1 VTPIVVGGALGLAVG
16 IGLWLAGF
24 SLLRSRRPALSDRV
38 APYLFDL
45 PEAPRLP
52 TQARA
57 TSAPA
62 AVGWAVFGP
71 SVRRL
76 ARGVEKVLGGT
87 GSVRRRLDRLGSPLA
102 VEQFRIEQVQWGL
115 AGFATTAGLGLLWSL
130 RSPVAPIPLLVL
142 CGVAFVLGVLG
153 RDWDLSRSLRKR
165 EERMLAEFPTIADLM
180 ALSVAA
186 GEGPVAALERVV
198 SSSRGELSSELGR
211 VLGDVRTGTPISL
224 AMDRL
229 AARTGVAIIARFAE
243 GVAVALDR
251 GTPLVDV
258 LHAQA
263 ADVREARRRS
273 LIEIGARKEVL
284 MMVPVVFLILPVTIV
299 FAFYPGWVG
308 LNLTSP

>member
-1 VTPIVVGGALGLAVG
+1 MTPILMGGLLGLALGL
-16 IGLWLAGF
+16 GLWLAGY
-24 SLLRSRRPALSDRV
+24 SLLRSRRPALTDRV

-52 TQARA
+52 SQPRS

-62 AVGWAVFGP
+62 TVGWAIFGP
-71 SVRRL
+71 SVRGL
-76 ARGVEKVLGGT
+76 ASGVEKVLGGT
-87 GSVRRRLDRLGSPLA
+87 ASVRRRLDRLGSSITA
-102 VEQFRIEQVQWGL
+102 EQFRIEQVQWGL
-115 AGFATTAGLGLLWSL
+115 GGFAGMAALGLLWSL
-130 RSPVAPIPLLVL
+130 QSPVDPIPLLLL
-142 CGVAFVLGVLG
+142 CGLAFVAGVLG
-153 RDWDLSRSLRKR
+153 RDWELSRALGVR
-165 EERMLAEFPTIADLM
+165 EERMLTEFPTVADLM

-198 SSSRGELSSELGR
+198 SSSRGELSAELGR

-229 AARTGVAIIARFAE
+229 AARTGVPIIARFAE
-243 GVAVALDR
+243 GLAVALDR

-263 ADVREARRRS
+263 ADVREAQRRA
-273 LIEIGARKEVL
+273 LIETGARKEVL
-284 MMVPVVFLILPVTIV
+284 MMVPVVFLILPITIV

>member
-1 VTPIVVGGALGLAVG
+1 VTSAVVGGLLGLALG
-16 IGLWLAGF
+16 AGLWLLGD

-45 PEAPRLP
+45 REAPRLP
-52 TQARA
+52 TQPRP

-62 AVGWAVFGP
+62 AVGWAVFAP

-76 ARGVEKVLGGT
+76 AHGVEKVLGGT
-87 GSVRRRLDRLGSPLA
+87 ASVRRRLDRLGSLLTA
-102 VEQFRIEQVQWGL
+102 EQFRVEQVKWGL
-115 AGFATTAGLGLLWSL
+115 VAFAATAGFGLLWSL
-130 RSPVAPIPLLVL
+130 WSPVAPIPLLVL
-142 CGVAFVLGVLG
+142 CALAFLLGVLG
-153 RDWDLSRSLRKR
+153 RDWELSQALRKR
-165 EERMLAEFPTIADLM
+165 EERMLTEFPTIADLM

-198 SSSRGELSSELGR
+198 SSSRGELSAELGR
-211 VLGDVRTGTPISL
+211 VLGDVRTGTPIGL

-229 AARTGVAIIARFAE
+229 AARSGVPIISRFAE
-243 GVAVALDR
+243 GLAVALDR

-263 ADVREARRRS
+263 ADVREAQRRT
-273 LIEIGARKEVL
+273 LIETGARKEVL
-284 MMVPVVFLILPVTIV
+284 MMVPVVFLILPITIV

-308 LNLTSP
+308 LDLTTP

>member
-1 VTPIVVGGALGLAVG
+1 MTPAVVGGLLGLALG
-16 IGLWLAGF
+16 AGLWLLSR

-52 TQARA
+52 TQARPA
-57 TSAPA
+57 SAPA
-62 AVGWAVFGP
+62 AVGLAVFGP

-76 ARGVEKVLGGT
+76 AHGVEKVLGGT
-87 GSVRRRLDRLGSPLA
+87 GSVRRRLDRLGSPLTA
-102 VEQFRIEQVQWGL
+102 VQFRVEQVQWGL
-115 AGFATTAGLGLLWSL
+115 VAFVATAGFGLLWSL
-130 RSPVAPIPLLVL
+130 RSPLAPIPLLVL
-142 CGVAFVLGVLG
+142 CGLAFLLGVLG
-153 RDWDLSRSLRKR
+153 RDWELSQALRKR
-165 EERMLAEFPTIADLM
+165 EERMLTEFPTIADLM

-198 SSSRGELSSELGR
+198 SSSYGELSAELGR
-211 VLGDVRTGTPISL
+211 VLGDVRTGTPIGL

-229 AARTGVAIIARFAE
+229 AARSGVPIISRFAE
-243 GVAVALDR
+243 GLAVALDR

-263 ADVREARRRS
+263 ADVREAQRRT
-273 LIEIGARKEVL
+273 LIETGARKEVL
-284 MMVPVVFLILPVTIV
+284 MMVPVVFLILPITIV

-308 LNLTSP
+308 LNLTTP

>member
-1 VTPIVVGGALGLAVG
+1 MTPVVVGGLLGLALGL
-16 IGLWLAGF
+16 GLWLAGY
-24 SLLRSRRPALSDRV
+24 SLLRSRRPALTDRV

-52 TQARA
+52 SQPRSS
-57 TSAPA
+57 SAPA
-62 AVGWAVFGP
+62 TVSWAIFGP
-71 SVRRL
+71 SLRGL
-76 ARGVEKVLGGT
+76 ASGVEKVLGGT
-87 GSVRRRLDRLGSPLA
+87 ASVRRRLDRLGSSVTA
-102 VEQFRIEQVQWGL
+102 EQFRIEQVQWGL
-115 AGFATTAGLGLLWSL
+115 GAFAGMAAFGLLWSL
-130 RSPVAPIPLLVL
+130 QSPVDPIPVLLL
-142 CGVAFVLGVLG
+142 CGLAFVAGVLG
-153 RDWDLSRSLRKR
+153 RDWELSRALGAR
-165 EERMLAEFPTIADLM
+165 EERMLTEFPTVADLM

-198 SSSRGELSSELGR
+198 SSSRGELSAELGR

-229 AARTGVAIIARFAE
+229 AARTGVPIISRFAE
-243 GVAVALDR
+243 GLAVALDR

-263 ADVREARRRS
+263 ADVREAQRRA
-273 LIEIGARKEVL
+273 LIETGARKEVL
-284 MMVPVVFLILPVTIV
+284 MMVPVVFLILPITIV

>member
-1 VTPIVVGGALGLAVG
+1 MTPAVVGGLLGLALG
-16 IGLWLAGF
+16 AGLWLLSR

-52 TQARA
+52 TQPRPA
-57 TSAPA
+57 SAPA

-76 ARGVEKVLGGT
+76 AHGVEKVLGGT
-87 GSVRRRLDRLGSPLA
+87 GSVRRRLDRLGSPLTA
-102 VEQFRIEQVQWGL
+102 EQFRVEQVQWGL
-115 AGFATTAGLGLLWSL
+115 VAFAATAGFGLLWSL
-130 RSPVAPIPLLVL
+130 RSPLAPIPLLVL
-142 CGVAFVLGVLG
+142 CGLAFLLGVLG
-153 RDWDLSRSLRKR
+153 RDWELSQALGKR
-165 EERMLAEFPTIADLM
+165 EERMLTEFPTIADLM

-198 SSSRGELSSELGR
+198 SSSRGELSAELGR
-211 VLGDVRTGTPISL
+211 VLGDVRTGTPIGL

-229 AARTGVAIIARFAE
+229 AARSGVPIISRFAE
-243 GVAVALDR
+243 GLAVALDR

-263 ADVREARRRS
+263 ADVREAQRRT
-273 LIEIGARKEVL
+273 LIETGARKEVL
-284 MMVPVVFLILPVTIV
+284 MMVPVVFLILPITIV

-308 LNLTSP
+308 LNLTTP

>member
-1 VTPIVVGGALGLAVG
+1 MTPAVVGGLLGLALG
-16 IGLWLAGF
+16 AGLWLLSR

-52 TQARA
+52 TQPRPA
-57 TSAPA
+57 SAPA

-76 ARGVEKVLGGT
+76 AHGVEKVLGGT
-87 GSVRRRLDRLGSPLA
+87 GSVRRRLDRLGSPLTA
-102 VEQFRIEQVQWGL
+102 EQFRVEQVQWGL
-115 AGFATTAGLGLLWSL
+115 VAFAATAGFGLLWSL
-130 RSPVAPIPLLVL
+130 RSPLAPIPLLVL
-142 CGVAFVLGVLG
+142 CGLAFLLGVLG
-153 RDWDLSRSLRKR
+153 RDWELSQALRKR
-165 EERMLAEFPTIADLM
+165 EERMLTEFPTIADLM

-198 SSSRGELSSELGR
+198 SSSYGELSAELGR
-211 VLGDVRTGTPISL
+211 VLGDVRTGTPIGL

-229 AARTGVAIIARFAE
+229 AARSGVPIISRFAE
-243 GVAVALDR
+243 GLAVALDR

-263 ADVREARRRS
+263 ADVREAQRRT
-273 LIEIGARKEVL
+273 LIETGARKEVL
-284 MMVPVVFLILPVTIV
+284 MMVPVVFLILPITIV

-308 LNLTSP
+308 LNLTTP

>member
-165 EERMLAEFPTIADLM
+165 EERMLAEFPTIADLV

>member
-1 VTPIVVGGALGLAVG
+1 MTPMLAGGLIGLALG
-16 IGLWLAGF
+16 IGLWMAGH

-45 PEAPRLP
+45 PEASRLP
-52 TQARA
+52 TQPQS

-62 AVGWAVFGP
+62 AVGWAIFGP
-71 SVRRL
+71 SVRRI
-76 ARGVEKVLGGT
+76 ARGVEKVLGGNS
-87 GSVRRRLDRLGSPLA
+87 SVRRRLDRLGSPLSA
-102 VEQFRIEQVQWGL
+102 EQFRVEQVQWGL
-115 AGFATTAGLGLLWSL
+115 AGSAAVAGFGLLWSL
-130 RSPVAPIPLLVL
+130 RSPVAPIPLLFL
-142 CGVAFVLGVLG
+142 CGAAFLLAVLA
-153 RDWDLSRSLRKR
+153 RDWELSRALGKR
-165 EERMLAEFPTIADLM
+165 EERMLTEFPTVADLM

-198 SSSRGELSSELGR
+198 TSSRGELSAELGR

-229 AARTGVAIIARFAE
+229 AARTGVPIIARFAE
-243 GVAVALDR
+243 GLAVALER

-263 ADVREARRRS
+263 ADVREAQRRT
-273 LIEIGARKEVL
+273 LIETGARKEVL

-308 LNLTSP
+308 LNLTTP

>member
-1 VTPIVVGGALGLAVG
+1 VTPAVVGGLLGLALG
-16 IGLWLAGF
+16 AGLWLLGH

-45 PEAPRLP
+45 REAPRLP
-52 TQARA
+52 TQPRLS
-57 TSAPA
+57 SAPA
-62 AVGWAVFGP
+62 AVGWAVFAP

-76 ARGVEKVLGGT
+76 AHGVEKVLGGT
-87 GSVRRRLDRLGSPLA
+87 GSVRRRLNRLGSPLTA
-102 VEQFRIEQVQWGL
+102 EQFRVEQVQWGL
-115 AGFATTAGLGLLWSL
+115 VAFAATAGFGLLWSL

-142 CGVAFVLGVLG
+142 CALAFLLGVLG
-153 RDWDLSRSLRKR
+153 RDWELSQALRKR
-165 EERMLAEFPTIADLM
+165 EERMLTEFPTIADMM

-198 SSSRGELSSELGR
+198 SSSRGELSAELSR
-211 VLGDVRTGTPISL
+211 VLGDVRTGTPIGL

-229 AARTGVAIIARFAE
+229 AARSGVPIISRFAE
-243 GVAVALDR
+243 GLAVALDR

-263 ADVREARRRS
+263 ADVREAQRRT
-273 LIEIGARKEVL
+273 LIETGARKEVL
-284 MMVPVVFLILPVTIV
+284 MMVPVVFLILPITIV

-308 LNLTSP
+308 LDLTTP

>member
-1 VTPIVVGGALGLAVG
+1 VTPAVVGGLLGLALG
-16 IGLWLAGF
+16 AGLWLLGH

-52 TQARA
+52 TQPRP

-62 AVGWAVFGP
+62 AVGWAVFAP
-71 SVRRL
+71 SVHRL
-76 ARGVEKVLGGT
+76 AHGVEKVLGGT
-87 GSVRRRLDRLGSPLA
+87 GSVRRRLDRLGSPLTA
-102 VEQFRIEQVQWGL
+102 EQFRVEQVQWGL
-115 AGFATTAGLGLLWSL
+115 VAFAATAGLGLLWSL

-142 CGVAFVLGVLG
+142 CALAFLLGVLG
-153 RDWDLSRSLRKR
+153 RDWELSQALRKR
-165 EERMLAEFPTIADLM
+165 EERMLTEFPTIADLM

-198 SSSRGELSSELGR
+198 SSSRGELSAELSR
-211 VLGDVRTGTPISL
+211 VLGDVRTGTPIGLS
-224 AMDRL
+224 MDRL
-229 AARTGVAIIARFAE
+229 AARSGVPIISRFAE
-243 GVAVALDR
+243 GLAVALDR

-263 ADVREARRRS
+263 ADVREAQRRT
-273 LIEIGARKEVL
+273 LIETGARKEVL
-284 MMVPVVFLILPVTIV
+284 MMVPVVFLILPITIV

-308 LNLTSP
+308 LDLTTP

>member
-16 IGLWLAGF
+16 LGLWMAGHA
-24 SLLRSRRPALSDRV
+24 LLRSRRPALSDRV

-52 TQARA
+52 TQTGAA
-57 TSAPA
+57 SAPA

-71 SVRRL
+71 SVRRM

-87 GSVRRRLDRLGSPLA
+87 ASVRRRLDRLGSALTTD
-102 VEQFRIEQVQWGL
+102 QFRIEQVQWGL
-115 AGFATTAGLGLLWSL
+115 AGLAGMAGVGLLWSL
-130 RSPVAPIPLLVL
+130 RSPVAPVPLLVL
-142 CGVAFVLGVLG
+142 CGLAFVLGVLS
-153 RDWDLSRSLRKR
+153 RDWELSRALRKR
-165 EERMLAEFPTIADLM
+165 EERMLAEFPAIADLM

-198 SSSRGELSSELGR
+198 SSSRGELSAELAR
-211 VLGDVRTGTPISL
+211 VLGDVRTGTPIGL

-229 AARTGVAIIARFAE
+229 AARTGVPIIARFAE
-243 GVAVALDR
+243 GLAVALDR

-263 ADVREARRRS
+263 ADVREAQRRS
-273 LIEIGARKEVL
+273 LIETGARKEVL

>member
-1 VTPIVVGGALGLAVG
+1 MTPVVVGALLGLALGL
-16 IGLWLAGF
+16 GLWLAGH
-24 SLLRSRRPALSDRV
+24 SLLRSRRPALTDRV

-52 TQARA
+52 SQPRSS
-57 TSAPA
+57 SAPA
-62 AVGWAVFGP
+62 AVGWAIFGP

-76 ARGVEKVLGGT
+76 AQGVEKVLGGT
-87 GSVRRRLDRLGSPLA
+87 ASVRRRLDRLGSSITA
-102 VEQFRIEQVQWGL
+102 EQFRIEQVQWGL
-115 AGFATTAGLGLLWSL
+115 AGFAGMAALGLLWSL
-130 RSPVAPIPLLVL
+130 QSPVEPIPLLVL
-142 CGVAFVLGVLG
+142 CGLAFVAGVLG
-153 RDWDLSRSLRKR
+153 RDWELSRALASR
-165 EERMLAEFPTIADLM
+165 EERMLTEFPTVADLM

-198 SSSRGELSSELGR
+198 SSSRGELSAELGR

-229 AARTGVAIIARFAE
+229 AARTGVPIISRFAE
-243 GVAVALDR
+243 GLAVALDR

-263 ADVREARRRS
+263 ADVREAQRRA
-273 LIEIGARKEVL
+273 LIETGARKEVL
-284 MMVPVVFLILPVTIV
+284 MMVPVVFLILPITIV

>member
-1 VTPIVVGGALGLAVG
+1 MGGLLGLALGL
-16 IGLWLAGF
+16 GLWLAGY
-24 SLLRSRRPALSDRV
+24 SLLRSRRPALTDRV

-52 TQARA
+52 SQPRSS
-57 TSAPA
+57 SAPA
-62 AVGWAVFGP
+62 AVGWAIFGP
-71 SVRRL
+71 SMRRL
-76 ARGVEKVLGGT
+76 ASGVEKVLGGT
-87 GSVRRRLDRLGSPLA
+87 ASVRRRLDRLGSPISA
-102 VEQFRIEQVQWGL
+102 EQFRIEQVQWGL
-115 AGFATTAGLGLLWSL
+115 AAFAGMAALGLLWSL
-130 RSPVAPIPLLVL
+130 QSPVAPIPLLLL
-142 CGVAFVLGVLG
+142 CGFAFVAGVLG
-153 RDWDLSRSLRKR
+153 RDWELSRALGKR
-165 EERMLAEFPTIADLM
+165 EERMLTEFPTVADLM

-198 SSSRGELSSELGR
+198 SSSRGELSAELGR

-229 AARTGVAIIARFAE
+229 AARTGVPIIARFAE
-243 GVAVALDR
+243 GLAVALDR

-263 ADVREARRRS
+263 ADVREAQRRA
-273 LIEIGARKEVL
+273 LIETGARKEVL
-284 MMVPVVFLILPVTIV
+284 MMVPVVFLILPITIV

>member
-1 VTPIVVGGALGLAVG
+1 VTPIVVGGALGLAAG
-16 IGLWLAGF
+16 IGLWLACS

-87 GSVRRRLDRLGSPLA
+87 GSVRRRLERLGSPLTA
-102 VEQFRIEQVQWGL
+102 EQFRIEQVQWGL
-115 AGFATTAGLGLLWSL
+115 VGLAGTAGLGLLWSL
-130 RSPVAPIPLLVL
+130 RSPVAPVPLLLL
-142 CGVAFVLGVLG
+142 CGIAFVLGVLG

-229 AARTGVAIIARFAE
+229 AARTGVAIIARFAD

-263 ADVREARRRS
+263 ADVREAQRRS

-284 MMVPVVFLILPVTIV
+284 MMVPVVFLILPVTVV

>member
-1 VTPIVVGGALGLAVG
+1 MTPAVAGGLLGLALG
-16 IGLWLAGF
+16 AGLWLLGH

-52 TQARA
+52 TQPRPA
-57 TSAPA
+57 SAPA

-76 ARGVEKVLGGT
+76 AQGVEKVLGGT
-87 GSVRRRLDRLGSPLA
+87 GSVRRRLDRLGSPLTA
-102 VEQFRIEQVQWGL
+102 EQFRVEQVQWGL
-115 AGFATTAGLGLLWSL
+115 LAFAATAGLGLLWSL
-130 RSPVAPIPLLVL
+130 RSPVAPIPMLVL
-142 CGVAFVLGVLG
+142 CGLAFLLGVLG
-153 RDWDLSRSLRKR
+153 RDWELSQALRKR
-165 EERMLAEFPTIADLM
+165 EERMLTEFPTIADLM

-198 SSSRGELSSELGR
+198 SSSRGELSAELGR
-211 VLGDVRTGTPISL
+211 VLGDVRTGTPIGL

-229 AARTGVAIIARFAE
+229 AARSGVPIISRFAE
-243 GVAVALDR
+243 GLAVALDR

-263 ADVREARRRS
+263 ADVREAQRRT
-273 LIEIGARKEVL
+273 LIETGARKEVL
-284 MMVPVVFLILPVTIV
+284 MMVPVVFLILPITVV

-308 LNLTSP
+308 LNLTTP

>member
-102 VEQFRIEQVQWGL
+102 VEHFRIAQVQWGL

>member
-1 VTPIVVGGALGLAVG
+1 MTPMLAGGLIGLALGV
-16 IGLWLAGF
+16 GLWMAGH

-45 PEAPRLP
+45 PEASRLP
-52 TQARA
+52 TQPQS
-57 TSAPA
+57 TSVPA
-62 AVGWAVFGP
+62 AVGWAIFGP
-71 SVRRL
+71 SVRRI

-87 GSVRRRLDRLGSPLA
+87 SSVRRRLDRLGSPLSA
-102 VEQFRIEQVQWGL
+102 EQFRVEQVQWGL
-115 AGFATTAGLGLLWSL
+115 AASAAVAGFGLLWSL
-130 RSPVAPIPLLVL
+130 RSPVAPIPLLFL
-142 CGVAFVLGVLG
+142 CGVAFLLGVLG
-153 RDWDLSRSLRKR
+153 RDWELSRALGKR
-165 EERMLAEFPTIADLM
+165 EERMLTEFPTVADLM

-198 SSSRGELSSELGR
+198 TSSRGELSAELGR

-229 AARTGVAIIARFAE
+229 AARTGVPIIARFAE
-243 GVAVALDR
+243 GLAVALDR

-263 ADVREARRRS
+263 ADVREAQRRT
-273 LIEIGARKEVL
+273 LIETGARKEVL

-308 LNLTSP
+308 LNLTTP

>member
-1 VTPIVVGGALGLAVG
+1 MTPAVVGGLLGLALG
-16 IGLWLAGF
+16 AGLWLLSR

-52 TQARA
+52 TQPRPA
-57 TSAPA
+57 SAPA

-76 ARGVEKVLGGT
+76 AHGVEKVLGGT
-87 GSVRRRLDRLGSPLA
+87 GSVRRRLDRLGSPLTA
-102 VEQFRIEQVQWGL
+102 EQFRVEQVQWGL
-115 AGFATTAGLGLLWSL
+115 VAFAATAGFGLLWSL
-130 RSPVAPIPLLVL
+130 RSPLAPIPLLVL
-142 CGVAFVLGVLG
+142 CGLAFLLGVLG
-153 RDWDLSRSLRKR
+153 RDWELSQALRKR
-165 EERMLAEFPTIADLM
+165 EERMLTEFPTIADLM

-198 SSSRGELSSELGR
+198 SSSRGELSAELGR
-211 VLGDVRTGTPISL
+211 VLGDVRTGTPIGL

-229 AARTGVAIIARFAE
+229 AARSGVPIISRFAE
-243 GVAVALDR
+243 GLAVALDR

-263 ADVREARRRS
+263 ADVREAQRRT
-273 LIEIGARKEVL
+273 LIETGARKEVL
-284 MMVPVVFLILPVTIV
+284 MMVPVVFLILPITIV

-308 LNLTSP
+308 LNLTTP

>member
-1 VTPIVVGGALGLAVG
+1 MTPAVVGGLLGLALG
-16 IGLWLAGF
+16 AGLWLLGH

-52 TQARA
+52 TQPRP

-71 SVRRL
+71 YVRRL
-76 ARGVEKVLGGT
+76 AHGVEKVLGGT
-87 GSVRRRLDRLGSPLA
+87 GSVRRRLDRLGSPLTA
-102 VEQFRIEQVQWGL
+102 EQFRVEQVQWGL
-115 AGFATTAGLGLLWSL
+115 VAFAATAGFGLLWSL

-142 CGVAFVLGVLG
+142 CGLAFLLGVLG
-153 RDWDLSRSLRKR
+153 RDWELSQALRKR
-165 EERMLAEFPTIADLM
+165 EERMLTEFPTIADLM
-180 ALSVAA
+180 ALSVAV

-198 SSSRGELSSELGR
+198 SSSRGELSAELGR
-211 VLGDVRTGTPISL
+211 VLGDVRTGTPIGL

-229 AARTGVAIIARFAE
+229 AARSGVPIISRFAE
-243 GVAVALDR
+243 GLAVALDR

-263 ADVREARRRS
+263 ADVREAQRRT
-273 LIEIGARKEVL
+273 LIETGARKEVL
-284 MMVPVVFLILPVTIV
+284 MMVPVVFLILPITIV

-308 LNLTSP
+308 LDLTTP

>member
-1 VTPIVVGGALGLAVG
+1 VTPVVVGGALGLAVG
-16 IGLWLAGF
+16 VGLWLAGY
-24 SLLRSRRPALSDRV
+24 SLLRSRRPALTDRV

-52 TQARA
+52 TQTRA

-62 AVGWAVFGP
+62 AVGWAIFGP

-76 ARGVEKVLGGT
+76 AHGVERVLGGT
-87 GSVRRRLDRLGSPLA
+87 GSVRRRLDRLGSPLTA
-102 VEQFRIEQVQWGL
+102 EQFRIEQVQWGL
-115 AGFATTAGLGLLWSL
+115 VGFAGVAGLGLLWSL
-130 RSPVAPIPLLVL
+130 RSPVAPIPFLLL
-142 CGVAFVLGVLG
+142 CGLAFVTGVLG
-153 RDWDLSRSLRKR
+153 RDWELSRALRKR
-165 EERMLAEFPTIADLM
+165 EERMLAEFPTVADLM

-198 SSSRGELSSELGR
+198 TSSRGELSAELGR
-211 VLGDVRTGTPISL
+211 VLGDVRTGTPIGL

-243 GVAVALDR
+243 GLAVALDR

-263 ADVREARRRS
+263 ADVREAQRRS
-273 LIEIGARKEVL
+273 LIEIGARKEVV

-299 FAFYPGWVG
+299 FAFDPGWVG

>member
-1 VTPIVVGGALGLAVG
+1 VGGLLGLAMG
-16 IGLWLAGF
+16 LGLWLAGR
-24 SLLRSRRPALSDRV
+24 SLLRSRRPALTDRV

-52 TQARA
+52 SQPRSS
-57 TSAPA
+57 SAPA

-76 ARGVEKVLGGT
+76 ASGVEKVLGGT
-87 GSVRRRLDRLGSPLA
+87 ASVRRRLDRLGSSITA
-102 VEQFRIEQVQWGL
+102 EQFRIEQVQWGL
-115 AGFATTAGLGLLWSL
+115 AAFAGMAALGLLWSL
-130 RSPVAPIPLLVL
+130 QSPVAPIPLLLL
-142 CGVAFVLGVLG
+142 CGLAFVAGVLG
-153 RDWDLSRSLRKR
+153 RDWELSRALGSR
-165 EERMLAEFPTIADLM
+165 EERMLTEFPTVADLM

-198 SSSRGELSSELGR
+198 SSSRGELSAELGR

-229 AARTGVAIIARFAE
+229 AARTGVPIIARFAE
-243 GVAVALDR
+243 GLAVALDR

-263 ADVREARRRS
+263 ADVREAQRRA
-273 LIEIGARKEVL
+273 LIETGARKEVL
-284 MMVPVVFLILPVTIV
+284 MMVPVV
-299 FAFYPGWVG
+299 
-308 LNLTSP
+308 N

>member
-1 VTPIVVGGALGLAVG
+1 MTPAVAGGLLGLALG
-16 IGLWLAGF
+16 AGLWLLGD

-52 TQARA
+52 TQPRLS
-57 TSAPA
+57 SAPA
-62 AVGWAVFGP
+62 AVGWAVCGP

-76 ARGVEKVLGGT
+76 AHGVEKVLGGT
-87 GSVRRRLDRLGSPLA
+87 GSLRCRLDRLGSPLTA
-102 VEQFRIEQVQWGL
+102 EQFRVEQVQWGL
-115 AGFATTAGLGLLWSL
+115 VAFAATAGFGLLWSL

-142 CGVAFVLGVLG
+142 CALAFLLGVLG
-153 RDWDLSRSLRKR
+153 RDWELSQALRKR
-165 EERMLAEFPTIADLM
+165 EERMLTEFPTIADLM

-198 SSSRGELSSELGR
+198 SSSRGELSAELGR
-211 VLGDVRTGTPISL
+211 VLGEVRTGTPIGL

-229 AARTGVAIIARFAE
+229 AARSGVPIISRFAE
-243 GVAVALDR
+243 GLAVALDR

-263 ADVREARRRS
+263 ADVREAQRRT
-273 LIEIGARKEVL
+273 LIETGARKEVL
-284 MMVPVVFLILPVTIV
+284 MMVPVVFLILPITIV

-308 LNLTSP
+308 LDLTTP